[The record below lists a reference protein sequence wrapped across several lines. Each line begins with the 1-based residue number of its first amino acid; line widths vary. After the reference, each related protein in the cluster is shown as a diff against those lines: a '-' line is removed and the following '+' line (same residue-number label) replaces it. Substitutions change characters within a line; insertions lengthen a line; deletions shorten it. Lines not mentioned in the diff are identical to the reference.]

1 MILVFFIASNIIN
14 FRRNYTSINENFYPK
29 SRSEVVKFFNF
40 EIPSHNIAAPS
51 VPILLDLINFKF
63 QCQFKFYSPSNIVKL
78 RRN

>member
-1 MILVFFIASNIIN
+1 MKPK
-14 FRRNYTSINENFYPK
+14 FRI
-29 SRSEVVKFFNF
+29 VKFFNF

-51 VPILLDLINFKF
+51 VPILLELINFKF